1 MSAYSLD
8 TDIITKLLKKHP
20 GNQRIVERFRE
31 EIRRN
36 SLFVICPVVFYEIRR
51 ELVFKRAV
59 AQLPAFERLVEA
71 MTWKEFSPRIW
82 DRASNLWS
90 ALRAGGRSHHD
101 ADVLIAA
108 HALEY
113 GAVIVTG
120 TRSTFRAPAPR
131 WKTGLRSRL
140 SKKGKVWA
148 RRGIGASGKSS
159 NMGTEQLASWKL
171 GCGQSKGKG

>member
-20 GNQRIVERFRE
+20 GNQQIVERFRE
-31 EIRRN
+31 ELRRN

-51 ELVFKRAV
+51 ELVFKGAV
-59 AQLPAFERLVEA
+59 AQRAAFEKLVEA
-71 MTWKEFSPRIW
+71 MTWKEFSARIW
-82 DRASNLWS
+82 DRASDLWS
-90 ALRAGGRSHHD
+90 ALRARGRSHHD

-120 TRSTFRAPAPR
+120 NVQHFQD
-131 WKTGLRSRL
+131 TGAQVQDWNR
-140 SKKGKVWA
+140 
-148 RRGIGASGKSS
+148 
-159 NMGTEQLASWKL
+159 
-171 GCGQSKGKG
+171 